1 MKNSLLN
8 ICKNLWII
16 ILIILAVIIFIFE
29 FNIILWLLSFID
41 INNIIATISNLI
53 IAVCAILALRSWE
66 KELNKKRKYE
76 AIDYLLNLVI
86 NAQNLLTSRFY
97 RALLG
102 LHDTN
107 EDSLNKQNIQGDV
120 INLGK
125 DFEFISLKFK
135 TMGKDNL
142 SNYANNLSKMFQEF
156 VDVQHDRNE
165 PFYEAYLHNYN
176 GFKAKV
182 DKALLEAK
190 QNCI

>member
-66 KELNKKRKYE
+66 KELNKKREYE
-76 AIDYLLNLVI
+76 AIDYLLNLII